1 MKNGESR
8 YKGQAKDKLYQ
19 LTAGSPYLMQ
29 ILCAQVVKYLNRKRQ
44 PYITGADIE
53 IIAEMMTRGENR
65 LGEEIFDGFV
75 TPGDEINATVPNKDL
90 WRVLTVI
97 AQQSRLS
104 GWCSI
109 NELEGI
115 ENATDA
121 VKDLIERG
129 TLEKDEDKLRIKVE
143 LFSRWLR
150 INMRGI

>member
-1 MKNGESR
+1 M
-8 YKGQAKDKLYQ
+8 
-19 LTAGSPYLMQ
+19 
-29 ILCAQVVKYLNRKRQ
+29 
-44 PYITGADIE
+44 
-53 IIAEMMTRGENR
+53 
-65 LGEEIFDGFV
+65 